1 MGPALR
7 ATTHGAPVLA
17 LVAALEGEASGLRRR
32 LALAPERVA
41 GLPGAAYSGQCGR
54 RPVLLACSGMGRRRA
69 EAALEAVLAHH
80 DALAVV
86 SFGFSGGLQGRL
98 AAGDLILASE
108 LMGSTGPAGEIEPTV
123 FRADRE
129 LLRAAT
135 QALETARLPAVCGA
149 TVTAPGIVDT
159 PAGKESLGRRTG
171 AVAVDMES
179 YWLARAAS
187 TRGLPFLA
195 IRAISD
201 GVGDR
206 LPPLDLLLDGDDGAP
221 GAGRLAALLV
231 RQPGSLAALLRMARN
246 AGRARRAL
254 TAGVACALAE
264 LAEKTG
270 P

>member
-149 TVTAPGIVDT
+149 TVTVPGIVAT

-187 TRGLPFLA
+187 ARGLPFLA

-206 LPPLDLLLDGDDGAP
+206 LPPLDLLLDEGGDLSP
-221 GAGRLAALLV
+221 GRLAARLV